1 MKTKH
6 NALSAGY
13 DHMGNITVA
22 VLGTL
27 GYAGNIGKKGT
38 STDITL
44 YDLKKGEATV
54 TLIEPTRYPERLAP
68 LFYAC
73 ALSTKALVVVDELN
87 ATFGEQLVMLQCCG
101 IKSGYFVLRNY
112 IPKEKIQPLIKGTI
126 LERFEFVN
134 DDANLLREKLIT
146 EADQIN
152 TSEASSVGIV
162 PIDHSFNVKGVGVVI
177 LGIVV
182 NGKVEKHAKL
192 KVLPGAKTA
201 EVRSIQKHDDE
212 SESAVLGDR
221 VGFALKNVNVED
233 VERGV
238 VLTNDPAVK
247 ISDKLQTTASLVK
260 YWQTPLKTG
269 MVMHIGHWAQFVTA
283 KVEAASEGG
292 DFRKPTLTLTLDK
305 PLVHKPGES
314 AVLMYLEGAKLRV
327 AGTIVLS

>member
-1 MKTKH
+1 
-6 NALSAGY
+6 
-13 DHMGNITVA
+13 MGNITVA

-73 ALSTKALVVVDELN
+73 ALATKALVVVDELN
-87 ATFGEQLVMLQCCG
+87 ATFGEQLVMLQCSG

-112 IPKEKIQPLIKGTI
+112 IPKEKIEPLIKGTI
-126 LERFEFVN
+126 LEGFEFVN
-134 DDANLLREKLIT
+134 DDANILREKLIT
-146 EADQIN
+146 DADQIK
-152 TSEASSVGIV
+152 TSDAPQVGTV

-192 KVLPGAKTA
+192 KVLPGVKTA

-212 SESAVLGDR
+212 FESAVLGDR
-221 VGFALKNVNVED
+221 VGFALKNIDVED

-238 VLTNDPAVK
+238 VLTNDPAIK
-247 ISDKLQTTASLVK
+247 ISDRLQTTASLVK

-283 KVEAASEGG
+283 KVEASSEGG
-292 DFRKPTLTLTLDK
+292 DFRKPILTLTLDK
-305 PLVHKPGES
+305 QLVYLPGES